1 MSRSTLYSR
10 SIAQTPTVCQTAE
23 LRATNW
29 SVTCDTWVPPRGNS
43 RGYPW
48 TKNDVFWLCSAMEIK
63 ALTLDGVDG
72 VHERHLQQMLQCQMP
87 AIATCVLMTNW
98 TERGEAI
105 NAMTAYDILWQIM
118 MTFMWTSEVWKALE
132 RPFKPPAQACW
143 NCPSEKV
150 MTNSQ
155 PWKEL
160 VSSQMIWEWRRRKE
174 KKGEG
179 REQSMNKVW
188 H

>member
-10 SIAQTPTVCQTAE
+10 SHCLNSYSMPNCWAKGHKLISDVRHMSST
-23 LRATNW
+23 
-29 SVTCDTWVPPRGNS
+29 RGNS

-48 TKNDVFWLCSAMEIK
+48 TKNDDFWLCSAMEIK
-63 ALTLDGVDG
+63 ALTFDGVDG
-72 VHERHLQQMLQCQMP
+72 VHKRHLQQMLQCQML

-118 MTFMWTSEVWKALE
+118 MTFMWTLEVWKALE
-132 RPFKPPAQACW
+132 RPFTPPAQACW

-174 KKGEG
+174 KE
-179 REQSMNKVW
+179 ENKVW